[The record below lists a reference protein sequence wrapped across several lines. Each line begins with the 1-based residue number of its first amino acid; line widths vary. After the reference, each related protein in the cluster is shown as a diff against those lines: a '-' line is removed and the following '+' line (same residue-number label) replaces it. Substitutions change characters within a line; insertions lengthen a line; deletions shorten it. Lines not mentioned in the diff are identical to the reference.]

1 MRLTLLVVL
10 SLGFPIASAFAQ
22 GGEGPHFI
30 DPPPQ
35 ASTQPQ
41 PQPSVPKHQ
50 PQSGQ
55 FIAKGTLYST
65 LIGGLAATL
74 TSVVSLAIWSSAD
87 ELAWITLA
95 PGLGLTVA
103 GFVYGAGVPARQHWQ
118 SSTGFVARGRCSKWS
133 RVGGF
138 VAGTTVGALAS
149 AVLFSVPD
157 STPFTFS
164 LGMTSLVVSPGLGA
178 TLGCY
183 RGFKLLPDLERSR

>member
-1 MRLTLLVVL
+1 MRTSLALLVVWG
-10 SLGFPIASAFAQ
+10 LGLPIKSAFAQ
-22 GGEGPHFI
+22 DAQGPHFI

-55 FIAKGTLYST
+55 FVAKGTLYST
-65 LIGGLAATL
+65 LVGGLAATL

-87 ELAWITLA
+87 ELAWITFA

-103 GFVYGAGVPARQHWQ
+103 GFVYGAGVPAKQ
-118 SSTGFVARGRCSKWS
+118 ARGRCSKWS

-138 VAGTTVGALAS
+138 VAGTTVGTLAS
-149 AVLFSVPD
+149 IGLFSVELSP
-157 STPFTFS
+157 
-164 LGMTSLVVSPGLGA
+164 LAVMSLVVSPGLGA

-183 RGFKLLPDLERSR
+183 SGFELMPEH